1 MNHWLDEELTRLTC
15 AERQEEL
22 DAYRLQNDFS
32 ASRTNLTLTTRVA
45 LKLSDWMI
53 ETGESLR
60 QHHEKA
66 ASASPRVTLRKFA
79 R

>member
-1 MNHWLDEELTRLTC
+1 MNHWLDEELTRLIC
-15 AERQEEL
+15 AERQKEL

-32 ASRTNLTLTTRVA
+32 ASKTNLTLTTRVA

-53 ETGESLR
+53 ATGESLR
-60 QHHEKA
+60 RHHENA
-66 ASASPRVTLRKFA
+66 ASVSPRVNIRKFA